1 MLDRKIG
8 KKAKFM
14 KFLKVSIPS
23 AATQDALISLYI
35 LVIHI
40 MVLSYPNISTKM
52 LELKNACT
60 LKPYFLH
67 CPILYRGIH
76 DTHVMILHV
85 VQVKKYWR
93 IQSGHNV
100 FHST

>member
-35 LVIHI
+35 SVIHNK
-40 MVLSYPNISTKM
+40 MMSYANISTKM
-52 LELKNACT
+52 
-60 LKPYFLH
+60 
-67 CPILYRGIH
+67 
-76 DTHVMILHV
+76 
-85 VQVKKYWR
+85 
-93 IQSGHNV
+93 
-100 FHST
+100 